1 MNKTTLPANTALLTK
16 KQPLFSNMS
25 VTMIRFTSLIA
36 LAMLLS
42 THALAS
48 AASKQPFH
56 WDNATIYF
64 LLTDRFLNADPS
76 NDLMLDRKADGAPL
90 RGFLGGDF
98 KGITQKIEEGYF
110 NELGVNAIW
119 LTPHVEQIKYATDES
134 TGWTYGFHGYWAS
147 DWTTVDPNYGTTDD
161 LKALVDAAHAKDIRV
176 LFDIVINHT
185 GPVTPLD
192 KAFPE
197 SWVRKAPKCS
207 FKDPKSTIQ
216 CNLVENLPDIRT
228 ESNKEV
234 ELPPVLAEKWKKEG
248 RYEQEMKELDEFFA
262 RTKLPRAPRFYL
274 MKWHMDWIREY
285 GVDGFRVDTVK
296 HVEASVWREF
306 NDLARAEFE
315 TWKQNNPEKKL
326 SDDPFYITGEVFNYG
341 IQAKNLYWYNSEDT
355 VDFFAHGFDSLIN
368 FSLKGDIRKKSYEE
382 IFKEYGDL
390 LEGKEL
396 KPYNVVNYVTSHDD
410 KYAFDRERKEPFKA
424 ANALM
429 LTPGAV
435 QIYYGDESARLLN
448 IEEAKGDARFRSMM
462 NWDEIKKNTKRNGY
476 KVKDVLKHWQTLG
489 QFRQRHI
496 SVGAGIHKKIDD
508 APFTFSRSFE
518 NDAVVVAMELPKGK
532 KHKIKVGDI
541 FKDGEKVRD
550 FYTGKEYKVKGG
562 IVKVKTKHDLI
573 LLEKAD

>member
-1 MNKTTLPANTALLTK
+1 
-16 KQPLFSNMS
+16 
-25 VTMIRFTSLIA
+25 MIRITSLVSLII
-36 LAMLLS
+36 LLS
-42 THALAS
+42 AQAFAS
-48 AASKQPFH
+48 SASKTDFH

-98 KGITQKIEEGYF
+98 KGITQKIEDGYF
-110 NELGVNAIW
+110 NKLGVNAIW

-161 LKALVDAAHAKDIRV
+161 LKAMVEAAHAKNIRV
-176 LFDIVINHT
+176 IFDIVLNHT

-192 KAFPE
+192 KAFPD
-197 SWVRKAPKCS
+197 SWVRKEPKCR
-207 FKDPKSTIQ
+207 FKDPKSTIE
-216 CNLVENLPDIRT
+216 CNLVDNLPDIRT
-228 ESNKEV
+228 ESNVNV

-248 RYEQEMKELDEFFA
+248 RYEQEMKELDKFFT

-274 MKWHMDWIREY
+274 MKWHLDWIREY

-315 TWKQNNPEKKL
+315 TWKQNNPKKKI

-341 IQAKNLYWYNSEDT
+341 IQAKNLYWFNEEDT
-355 VDFFAHGFDSLIN
+355 VDYYAHGFDSLIN
-368 FSLKGDIRKKSYEE
+368 FSLKGDVRKKSYEE
-382 IFKEYGDL
+382 IFKEYSDL

-435 QIYYGDESARLLN
+435 QIYYGDESARMLN
-448 IEEAKGDARFRSMM
+448 IEEAKGDAQLRSMM
-462 NWDEIKKNTKRNGY
+462 NWDEIEKNTQRNGY

-496 SVGAGIHKKIDD
+496 SVGAGIHKKIDS

-518 NDAVVVAMELPKGK
+518 NDAVVIAMELPKGK
-532 KHKIKVGDI
+532 KHNIKVTGV

-550 FYTGKEYKVKGG
+550 FYTGKKYKVKGD

-573 LLEKAD
+573 LLEKVE